1 MHLIELFSG
10 IGAQSK
16 ALKNIGVNHQATACE
31 IDKRIHSV
39 YESIHGKTPNLGDIT
54 KVKSL
59 PECDILTYSFPCQDL
74 SILGNRKGLEKDSGT
89 RSSLLWEVERL
100 LMSSEKLPRFL
111 VLENVKQLASPK
123 HIENFRLWLSTLENI
138 GYKNSWRVVNSGDFG
153 LPQKRE
159 RVFVVSSLD
168 KEFVFQEAN
177 IKSKLEDFMKSDE
190 EVRAEYGESLYFR
203 CPKMAERIWK
213 TINNTQSTNST
224 NRIYGKKGITHAL
237 TTQGSHPGNF
247 GAVLYSSE
255 IDDNFPLRENTKGL
269 SMEDLKKKTLGFDI
283 NSVRLMSP
291 RESMLL
297 MGFSEEDCNSAKE
310 HMKKNKI
317 KETFFYHVAG
327 NSIAVPVLE
336 SIFKSISDGS

>member
-1 MHLIELFSG
+1 MQLVELFSG
-10 IGAQSK
+10 IGAQTK
-16 ALKNIGVNHQATACE
+16 ALKNLGIEHESTACE

-39 YESIHGKTPNLGDIT
+39 YEAMHGPTPNLGDIT
-54 KVKSL
+54 KIQSL
-59 PECDILTYSFPCQDL
+59 PRCDLLTYSFPCQDL
-74 SILGNRKGLEKDSGT
+74 SILGNRKGLGRDSGT

-100 LMSSEKLPRFL
+100 LKYSEELPSLL
-111 VLENVKQLASPK
+111 VLENVKQLVSPK
-123 HIENFRLWLSTLENI
+123 HIENFKLWLSTLEGL
-138 GYKNSWRVVNSGDFG
+138 GYKNSWKIVNSEEFG

-159 RVFVVSSLD
+159 RVFVVSSLEN
-168 KEFVFQEAN
+168 EFSFASGN
-177 IKSKLEDFMKSDE
+177 KKSELGDFMKNDE
-190 EVRAEYGESLYFR
+190 DVREEYGDSLYFK

-224 NRIYGKKGITHAL
+224 NRVYGKKGVIHAL

-255 IDDNFPLRENTKGL
+255 LEDNFPLREKTKGL
-269 SMEDLKKKTLGFDI
+269 GMEELKKKNLGFDI

-297 MGFSEEDCNSAKE
+297 MGFSEEDCDNAKK
-310 HMKKNKI
+310 HMKNNKI

-336 SIFKSISDGS
+336 SIFRDLT

>member
-1 MHLIELFSG
+1 MKLVELFSG

-16 ALKNIGVNHQATACE
+16 ALKNLGVDHQTTACE

-39 YESIHGKTPNLGDIT
+39 YESIHGATPNLGDVT
-54 KVKSL
+54 KIQSL

-74 SILGNRKGLEKDSGT
+74 SILGNRKGLERNSGT

-100 LMSSEKLPRFL
+100 LRASSKLPEFL
-111 VLENVKQLASPK
+111 VLENVKQLVSPK
-123 HIENFRLWLSTLENI
+123 HIENFKLWLGTLENI
-138 GYKNSWRVVNSGDFG
+138 GYKNSWKVVNSSDFG

-159 RVFVVSSLD
+159 RVFVVSSLK
-168 KEFVFQEAN
+168 KEFEFSGASN
-177 IKSKLEDFMKSDE
+177 GARLEEFMKSDE
-190 EVRAEYGESLYFR
+190 EVRAEYGDSLYFI

-224 NRIYGKKGITHAL
+224 NRVYGKKGVTHAL

-255 IDDNFPLRENTKGL
+255 LDDNFPLREKTKGL
-269 SMEDLKKKTLGFDI
+269 SIENLKKKNLGFDI

-297 MGFSEEDCNSAKE
+297 MGFSEDDCNKAKQ

-336 SIFKSISDGS
+336 SIFKNLV

>member
-1 MHLIELFSG
+1 MHLVELFSG

-16 ALKNIGVNHQATACE
+16 ALKNLGIDHQTTACE

-39 YESIHGKTPNLGDIT
+39 YESIHGPTENLGDIT
-54 KVKSL
+54 KLKSI

-74 SILGNRKGLEKDSGT
+74 SILGNRKGLQKNSGT

-100 LMSSEKLPRFL
+100 LKSSDRLPGLL

-123 HIENFRLWLSTLENI
+123 HIENFKLWLSTLEGI
-138 GYKNSWRVVNSGDFG
+138 GYKNSWKVVNSEDFG

-159 RVFVVSSLD
+159 RVFVVSSLG
-168 KEFVFQEAN
+168 KEFSFATGN
-177 IKSKLEDFMKSDE
+177 KKSTLGDFLKSDE
-190 EVRAEYGESLYFR
+190 EVREEYGDTLHFK

-224 NRIYGKKGITHAL
+224 NRVYGRKGITHAL

-255 IDDNFPLRENTKGL
+255 LEDNFPLREKTKGL
-269 SMEDLKKKTLGFDI
+269 SMEELKKKNLGFDI
-283 NSVRLMSP
+283 NSVRLISP

-297 MGFSEEDCNSAKE
+297 MGFSEEDCDNAKK
-310 HMKKNKI
+310 HMKKSKI

-336 SIFKSISDGS
+336 AIFKNLA

>member
-1 MHLIELFSG
+1 MRLLELFSG

-16 ALKNIGVNHQATACE
+16 ALKNLGIQHETTACE

-39 YESIHGKTPNLGDIT
+39 YESIHGSTPNLGDIT
-54 KVKSL
+54 KVASL

-74 SILGNRKGLEKDSGT
+74 SILGNRKGLEKNSGT

-100 LMSSEKLPRFL
+100 LRSTKKLPGFL
-111 VLENVKQLASPK
+111 VLENVKQLVSPK
-123 HIENFRLWLSTLENI
+123 HIENFKLWLSTLESI
-138 GYKNSWRVVNSGDFG
+138 GYKNSWKVVNSEEFG

-168 KEFVFQEAN
+168 KEFVFPQGA
-177 IKSKLEDFMKSDE
+177 SKAKLGDFMEKDE
-190 EVRAEYGESLYFR
+190 DVRANYGDSLYFK
-203 CPKMAERIWK
+203 CPKMEQRIWT

-224 NRIYGKKGITHAL
+224 NRVYGKNAVVHAL

-255 IDDNFPLRENTKGL
+255 LDENFPLRERTKGL
-269 SMEDLKKKTLGFDI
+269 GVDDLKKKSLGFDI
-283 NSVRLMSP
+283 NSIRLMSP
-291 RESMLL
+291 KESMLL
-297 MGFSEEDCNSAKE
+297 MGFSESDYLKAKN
-310 HMKKNKI
+310 HMKEKKI

-336 SIFKSISDGS
+336 SIFKNLV